1 MDSVLNGQPV
11 VPDTFVFCLCTEGSL
26 RFRINHSEYD
36 VSSGDVFVV
45 LPQHIF
51 SVLEKS
57 DDLNVKSLHISPD
70 DVQSMSGIPDFGL
83 LRKMSGL
90 PCIKACGMSSDLET
104 IYDLILK
111 YTGTER
117 PADIRIRES
126 LVRTLVLMTSSLYDD
141 ASVPG
146 RKALSRKESI
156 VSDFF
161 DLLLEELD
169 MRKSLSYYAD
179 RLCVTP
185 KYLSVA
191 VSEVTGHT
199 IRDWINEAILITAKK
214 YIMTTGYSVQQIS
227 EKLDFQTSSSFVRFF
242 RKNTGY
248 TPLEYRRTNRG

>member
-11 VPDTFVFCLCTEGSL
+11 VTDVFVICICTGGRL
-26 RFRINHSEYD
+26 RFRINHSGYD

-45 LPQHIF
+45 LPHHIF

-57 DDLNVKSLHISPD
+57 DDLEVKALHISPD

-83 LRKMSGL
+83 LRKMSEL
-90 PCIKACGMSSDLET
+90 PCIKACSIVHELET
-104 IYDLILK
+104 VYDLLMRFSDS
-111 YTGTER
+111 GR
-117 PADIRIRES
+117 PADIRIREAM
-126 LVRTLVLMTSSLYDD
+126 VRAFVVMTASLYDD
-141 ASVPG
+141 VSVPG

-161 DLLLEELD
+161 DLLLEGLD
-169 MRKSLSYYAD
+169 FGKSLPYYAD

-191 VSEVTGHT
+191 VKDVTGHT
-199 IRDWINEAILITAKK
+199 IRDWINEAMLISAKK
-214 YIMTTGYSVQQIS
+214 YIMTTGFSVQQIS
-227 EKLDFQTSSSFVRFF
+227 EMLDFQTSSSFVRFF

-248 TPLEYRRTNRG
+248 TPLEYRKINQG